1 MVAKTF
7 TYRGKTLEEMQK
19 MSMEEFSKLL
29 PSRER
34 RKIKRG
40 FTEVEKKF
48 LEEIKKDSKNIKT
61 QVRDMIVL
69 PQMVGITIKIYNG
82 REWTNLMVER
92 EMLGHRLGEFSQTRK
107 KVEHSAPGIGA
118 TKSSSSLSVR

>member
-61 QVRDMIVL
+61 QVRDMIIL

>member
-48 LEEIKKDSKNIKT
+48 LEEIKKDNKNIKT